1 MIILKIFS
9 SSATFNGVGYNTGKI
24 SRNKGELMQ
33 ASGFELLRGLSS
45 IRPEDYANYLR
56 LISSL
61 NRNVIKPQLHAVL
74 SSKERSYDKNSLTGL
89 ARAWL
94 KEMGYGD
101 QPYLVVFHKDTANN
115 HVHMV
120 STRVDKSG
128 KRIASSFEYLRGMD
142 SLHKL
147 LGVDTKQLAA
157 EAIEEA
163 MTYRFASKG
172 QFRMILEQQGYIL
185 RETSAEL
192 LELIRF
198 GRKQA
203 ELELREIDR
212 RIGHYAPDPAR
223 AAQLST
229 LFEKY
234 RLLKHTGLRH
244 KGSHRS
250 WGTKRTSNGYIS
262 EFCEYLKNELRIQLV
277 FQAPGLTAPEGYT
290 VIDHPG
296 KRIFDGE
303 EILPFGE
310 LAGAGRN
317 RRAGEWK
324 MSKSQPAAQFRP
336 RGGSSPRE
344 KSCPDELHSAQP
356 AETVSPTPIRQNN
369 DRAGRGETQ
378 EDSRRLGVR
387 R

>member
-9 SSATFNGVGYNTGKI
+9 CSATFNAVAYNTGKI

-33 ASGFELLRGLSS
+33 ASGFDMLGGLSS

-61 NRNVIKPQLHAVL
+61 NRKVIKPQLHAVL

-89 ARAWL
+89 AQAWL

-101 QPYLVVFHKDTANN
+101 QPYLVVFHKDTSNN
-115 HVHMV
+115 HVHLV

-128 KRIASSFEYLRGMD
+128 KRIASSFEYLRGVD
-142 SLHKL
+142 NLHKL
-147 LGVDTKQLAA
+147 LGVDQKQLAESAIA
-157 EAIEEA
+157 EA
-163 MTYRFASKG
+163 MSYGFASKG

-192 LELIRF
+192 LALIRF

-203 ELELREIDR
+203 ELELKEVYR

-223 AAQLST
+223 AVELST
-229 LFEKY
+229 LFKKY
-234 RLLKHTGLRH
+234 RLLKHTGLRP
-244 KGSHRS
+244 KGSHSS
-250 WGTKRTSNGYIS
+250 WAIKNMANGYTS
-262 EFCEYLKNELRIQLV
+262 EFSEYLENELRIQLV
-277 FQAPGLTAPEGYT
+277 FQARGLATPQGYT
-290 VIDHPG
+290 VIDHHT

-310 LAGAGRN
+310 LMGASRSS
-317 RRAGEWK
+317 RPAEWK
-324 MSKSQPAAQFRP
+324 MSRSQQFRP
-336 RGGSSPRE
+336 EGGSRQE
-344 KSCPDELHSAQP
+344 SCRQELHSAGS
-356 AETVSPTPIRQNN
+356 AETVSDTSIRQNN
-369 DRAGRGETQ
+369 GSAPGAHSEELRPLVRA
-378 EDSRRLGVR
+378 RR
-387 R
+387 